1 MSAQPHTAGQPNLGM
16 QPTTF
21 ENPMGI
27 DGFEFVEFAAPD
39 ADSRKALRELFKRM
53 GFSAVLKHKS
63 RAITVYR
70 QGGVNFL
77 LNEESDGFAAEFAAA
92 HGPSACGFAIRFKQ
106 PVGEVLAAVKGNG
119 GEALD
124 RSGA

>member
-1 MSAQPHTAGQPNLGM
+1 MKLYWPDERSARAIVGAAFGRDRRTSMSAQPNLGM

-53 GFSAVLKHKS
+53 GFSPVLRHKS
-63 RAITVYR
+63 RAITVFR

-77 LNEESDGFAAEFAAA
+77 LNAEPVSYTHLRA
-92 HGPSACGFAIRFKQ
+92 HETPEHLVCR
-106 PVGEVLAAVKGNG
+106 L
-119 GEALD
+119 
-124 RSGA
+124 